1 MAKAKEEA
9 VSAEVAEL
17 SVDEHN
23 AKVSAEVAELE
34 AKITELKKTYKSE
47 SARKQVDLHD
57 CLTKFPR

>member
-1 MAKAKEEA
+1 MAAAKEQK
-9 VSAEVAEL
+9 EL

-34 AKITELKKTYKSE
+34 AQIAKLKKTYKSE